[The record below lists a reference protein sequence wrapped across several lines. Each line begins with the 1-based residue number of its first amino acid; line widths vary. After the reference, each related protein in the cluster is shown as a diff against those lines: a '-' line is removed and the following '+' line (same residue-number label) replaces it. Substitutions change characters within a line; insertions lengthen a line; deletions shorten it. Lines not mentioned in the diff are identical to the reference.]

1 MKRKLFLVSLVIL
14 VLTVLG
20 QAAEPRSRYAELDG
34 NRIHFLDTGGSKK
47 DAIVFIHGWTCNADF
62 WKGSISEFPDRR
74 VIAVD
79 LIGHGK
85 SDKPTASYSME
96 YFARSVEAVL
106 RKAKVDRAVL
116 VGHSMGT
123 PVARQ
128 FYRLYPA
135 RTLGIVI
142 VDGAIRPFA
151 TEAQMK
157 EFAAPLRS
165 DYTQNA
171 PKFLDGMLAP
181 ITDEGLKK
189 TIRDSM
195 LAIPGHVAISAWDGM
210 SDSRI
215 WTDDKINVPVLALMA
230 PSPYWPPNLKDL
242 YTAVAPNID
251 FQMWTGVSHFLM
263 MERPKEFNDQVKA
276 FIIRNRLL

>member
-1 MKRKLFLVSLVIL
+1 MKRNLLLVTLFTL
-14 VLTVLG
+14 VLAG
-20 QAAEPRSRYAELDG
+20 AALAAGPRSGYADLDG
-34 NRIHFLDTGGSKK
+34 NKIHYLDIGGSKK

-62 WKGSISEFPDRR
+62 WKGSISAFPGRR
-74 VIAVD
+74 VIALD

-85 SDKPTASYSME
+85 SDKPTAVYSME
-96 YFARSVEAVL
+96 YFARSVEAVMS
-106 RKAKVDRAVL
+106 KAKIDRAVL

-142 VDGAIRPFA
+142 VDGAVRPLA

-165 DYTQNA
+165 DYAQNS
-171 PKFLDGMLAP
+171 PKFLEEMLAP
-181 ITDEGLKK
+181 IKNEALKK

-195 LAIPGHVAISAWDGM
+195 LATPGHVAISAWDGM
-210 SDSRI
+210 SDGKI
-215 WTDDKINVPVLALMA
+215 WADDKINVPVLAVMA
-230 PSPYWPPNLKDL
+230 PSPYWPPNLKEL
-242 YTAVAPNID
+242 YTAVIPNLD
-251 FQMWTGVSHFLM
+251 FRMWADVSHFLM
-263 MERPKEFNDQVKA
+263 MERPKEFNDQVTS
-276 FIIRNRLL
+276 FIVKNKLL

>member
-1 MKRKLFLVSLVIL
+1 MKRKLFLVSLVMLMLAGI
-14 VLTVLG
+14 G
-20 QAAEPRSRYAELDG
+20 HAAGPRSGYADLDG
-34 NRIHFLDTGGSKK
+34 NKIHYLDTGGSKK

-62 WKGSISEFPDRR
+62 WRGSISEFPGRR

-85 SDKPTASYSME
+85 SDKPTAVYSME
-96 YFARSVEAVL
+96 FFARSVEAVM
-106 RKAKVDRAVL
+106 RKAKIDRAVL

-128 FYRLYPA
+128 FYRLYPS
-135 RTLGIVI
+135 RTLGIVV
-142 VDGAIRPFA
+142 VDGAMRAMA

-157 EFAAPLRS
+157 EFAAPLRT
-165 DYTQNA
+165 DYVQNA

-181 ITDEGLKK
+181 IKDEALKK

-195 LAIPGHVAISAWDGM
+195 LATPGHVAISAWDGM
-210 SDSRI
+210 SDGKI

-242 YTAVAPNID
+242 YAAVAPDLD

-263 MERPKEFNDQVKA
+263 MERPKEFNGQVKA
-276 FIIRNRLL
+276 FIIKNRLL

>member
-1 MKRKLFLVSLVIL
+1 MKRKLFVVSLVML

-20 QAAEPRSRYAELDG
+20 QAAEPGSRYADLDG
-34 NRIHFLDTGGSKK
+34 NKIHYLDSGGSRK

-62 WKGSISEFPDRR
+62 WKGSISEFPGRR
-74 VIAVD
+74 AIAVD

-85 SDKPTASYSME
+85 SDKPTAVYSME
-96 YFARSVEAVL
+96 FFARSVEAVMN
-106 RKAKVDRAVL
+106 KAKIQRAVL

-135 RTLGIVI
+135 RTLGIVV
-142 VDGAIRPFA
+142 VDGALRAMA

-157 EFAAPLRS
+157 EFAAPLRT
-165 DYTQNA
+165 DYAQSA

-181 ITDEGLKK
+181 IKDESLKK
-189 TIRDSM
+189 MIRDSM
-195 LAIPGHVAISAWDGM
+195 LATPGHVAISAWDGM
-210 SDSRI
+210 SDGKI

-242 YTAVAPNID
+242 YAAVAPDLD

-263 MERPKEFNDQVKA
+263 MERPKEFNGQVKA
-276 FIIRNRLL
+276 FITRNRLL